1 LIEAYEKGISILF
14 EKVKHNINQSLL
26 DSIKQLEP
34 KENFKVYFSTILEHP
49 TLNATMF
56 EQVTIINCSVYE
68 KIEVGIADEKDK
80 IYIES
85 KSKLI

>member
-1 LIEAYEKGISILF
+1 
-14 EKVKHNINQSLL
+14 
-26 DSIKQLEP
+26 
-34 KENFKVYFSTILEHP
+34 
-49 TLNATMF
+49 MF